1 MAIYIGH
8 QAFIGPLETTEQLVD
23 RAGLY
28 AILVQPGRK
37 QQVLC
42 LQQTANVSSAVALR
56 LGVGDLA
63 SSGEPL
69 RFAVL
74 YTPGVQASGRKRML
88 EDIRRRLD
96 AGKAPSGD

>member
-8 QAFIGPLETTEQLVD
+8 QAFIGPLESMEQLVD

-28 AILVQPGRK
+28 AILIRPGRK

-42 LQQTANVSSAVALR
+42 LEQTANVSSAVALR
-56 LGVGDLA
+56 VGHGEFAA
-63 SSGEPL
+63 SAEPL

-96 AGKAPSGD
+96 TGKPPAGD